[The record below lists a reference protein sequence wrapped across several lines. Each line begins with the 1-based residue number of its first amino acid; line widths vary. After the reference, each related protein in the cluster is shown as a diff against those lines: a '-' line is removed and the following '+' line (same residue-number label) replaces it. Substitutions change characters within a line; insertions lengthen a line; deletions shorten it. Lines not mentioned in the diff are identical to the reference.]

1 MDLSEGMNA
10 IGLSVWNLPL
20 LEGKLLLR
28 SLHSDQLR
36 AIPFMQ
42 RIAHVRRGTFTF
54 AL

>member
-1 MDLSEGMNA
+1 MDRSEGTNV

-20 LEGKLLLR
+20 LEGKLLFLW
-28 SLHSDQLR
+28 LHANQLR

-42 RIAHVRRGTFTF
+42 RIAHVRRDTFTF